1 VALSFN
7 GHLLYLK
14 IGNSYQPFPN
24 SYIELRSWSS
34 TPRQRLELK
43 ADRNSSGDLKRV
55 TAPKFKTSLSFQTH
69 TLHLAEMAEVRSL
82 FNRAFVIPN
91 QRKLIVKYWDDELM
105 AYRSDVQMYMPD
117 TQYPIIDINSRD
129 RDILYGST
137 TFEFVEY

>member
-1 VALSFN
+1 MALSFD

-24 SYIELRSWSS
+24 NYIELRSWGS

-69 TLHLAEMAEVRSL
+69 TLHLADMARVRDL
-82 FNRAFVIPN
+82 FNRAFVLPA
-91 QRKLIVKYWDDELM
+91 QRKLVIKYWDDEIM
-105 AYRSDVQMYMPD
+105 QYRTDVTVYMPD
-117 TQYPIIDINSRD
+117 TQYPIIDINSKSK
-129 RDILYGST
+129 DILYGST